1 MAANAQVAGS
11 FRDPNGFVF
20 VSEGAIFR
28 QVNQSYQKNYDLLL
42 SSGLYDEL
50 VGLRLLIQHSES
62 EHRLQN
68 DDQVYKVLLPQQI
81 PFISYPY
88 EWSFSQLKDAALT
101 TLKIQKLALNHDMVL
116 KDASAYNVQYFDGG
130 PLLIDTLSFE
140 AYHEGRPWVAY
151 RQFCEHFLA
160 PLLLMSLKDV
170 RLNQLLRIHIDGI
183 PLDLAASLLPK
194 RTYLNLGIL
203 MHLHLHARAQRRYAD
218 SSAAP
223 TLLNRKRLDKRALIN
238 ICDSLRSA
246 IEGLT
251 WDHGHTTWTHYY
263 EGDSYE
269 KEGMIDKHEIVSEFI
284 DIVDPGCIWDMGA
297 NTGTFSRLASGRGVL
312 TVSIDS
318 DPGVVEANYL
328 RTKQEQDKYLYPL
341 LVDLANPSAAIG
353 WANNERE
360 TLVERCKADC
370 ILALALIH
378 HLAISN
384 NVPLSRIADYFA
396 TLAQW
401 LIIEFVPKTD
411 KKVQTLLSSRED
423 IFQEYKQSSFERI
436 FGKSFE
442 FVRSRSIANSDRV
455 LYLLRRK
462 RS

>member
-1 MAANAQVAGS
+1 
-11 FRDPNGFVF
+11 
-20 VSEGAIFR
+20 
-28 QVNQSYQKNYDLLL
+28 
-42 SSGLYDEL
+42 
-50 VGLRLLIQHSES
+50 
-62 EHRLQN
+62 
-68 DDQVYKVLLPQQI
+68 
-81 PFISYPY
+81 
-88 EWSFSQLKDAALT
+88 
-101 TLKIQKLALNHDMVL
+101 
-116 KDASAYNVQYFDGG
+116 
-130 PLLIDTLSFE
+130 
-140 AYHEGRPWVAY
+140 
-151 RQFCEHFLA
+151 
-160 PLLLMSLKDV
+160 
-170 RLNQLLRIHIDGI
+170 
-183 PLDLAASLLPK
+183 
-194 RTYLNLGIL
+194 
-203 MHLHLHARAQRRYAD
+203 
-218 SSAAP
+218 
-223 TLLNRKRLDKRALIN
+223 
-238 ICDSLRSA
+238 
-246 IEGLT
+246 
-251 WDHGHTTWTHYY
+251 
-263 EGDSYE
+263 
-269 KEGMIDKHEIVSEFI
+269 MIDKHEIVSEFI

-442 FVRSRSIANSDRV
+442 YVRSRSIANSDRV